1 MTSPSTVPLFSH
13 FFFYC
18 DTDGLPHAAACD
30 SSPSSSHH
38 VASPSVADPED
49 QAHCNQRSVVYQT
62 AAGRVSVMAGS
73 VPLGKSQSPGS
84 PGTFLSCFQASGAA
98 PNSRHHPGAP
108 HNAPPA
114 LHMLLKGCVKH
125 RLELLKTA
133 KSNTIW
139 TGPEKSH
146 SEILGVG
153 AARTRS
159 WERLVLLC
167 SFCRP
172 RDTILCSLLK

>member
-49 QAHCNQRSVVYQT
+49 QAHCNQRSVVYQR
-62 AAGRVSVMAGS
+62 AAGRASVMAGS

-98 PNSRHHPGAP
+98 PNSIH
-108 HNAPPA
+108 
-114 LHMLLKGCVKH
+114 V
-125 RLELLKTA
+125 
-133 KSNTIW
+133 
-139 TGPEKSH
+139 
-146 SEILGVG
+146 ILGQH
-153 AARTRS
+153 TMPPPQPS
-159 WERLVLLC
+159 TC
-167 SFCRP
+167 S
-172 RDTILCSLLK
+172 